1 MIGMCRS
8 IQTLFNYDPPTTE
21 EEIYASSL
29 QYVRKVSGFRKPS
42 KLNEAAFQN
51 AVMEI
56 SIVTKQLIDSL
67 VSATPPRD
75 RAMEV
80 ARAKAKAQERFG
92 RASES

>member
-1 MIGMCRS
+1 MCRS

-51 AVMEI
+51 AVREI

-80 ARAKAKAQERFG
+80 TRAKAKAQERFG

>member
-1 MIGMCRS
+1 MCRS

-42 KLNEAAFQN
+42 KLNEAAFQD

-56 SIVTKQLIDSL
+56 SIVTKQLIGSL

>member
-1 MIGMCRS
+1 MCRS
-8 IQTLFNYDPPTTE
+8 IQPLFNYEPPTTE
-21 EEIYASSL
+21 QEIYASAL

-42 KLNEAAFQN
+42 KLNEAAFEN
-51 AVMEI
+51 AVREI

-92 RASES
+92 PATEG

>member
-1 MIGMCRS
+1 MCRS
-8 IQTLFNYDPPTTE
+8 IQPLFNYEPPTTE
-21 EEIYASSL
+21 QEIYASAL

-42 KLNEAAFQN
+42 KLNEAAFEN
-51 AVMEI
+51 AVREI
-56 SIVTKQLIDSL
+56 SIATKQLIESL

-92 RASES
+92 RASAS

>member
-1 MIGMCRS
+1 MCRS
-8 IQTLFNYDPPTTE
+8 IQTLFNYEPPTTE
-21 EEIYASSL
+21 EEIYASAL

-42 KLNEAAFQN
+42 KLNEAPFEN
-51 AVMEI
+51 AVREI

>member
-1 MIGMCRS
+1 MCRS

>member
-1 MIGMCRS
+1 MCRS
-8 IQTLFNYDPPTTE
+8 IQTLFNYEPPTTE
-21 EEIYASSL
+21 EEIYASAL

-42 KLNEAAFQN
+42 KLNEAAFEN
-51 AVMEI
+51 AVREI
-56 SIVTKQLIDSL
+56 SIATKQLIESL

-92 RASES
+92 RASAS

>member
-1 MIGMCRS
+1 MCRS
-8 IQTLFNYDPPTTE
+8 IQTLFNYEPPTTE
-21 EEIYASSL
+21 QEIYASAL

-42 KLNEAAFQN
+42 KLNEAAFEN
-51 AVMEI
+51 AVREI
-56 SIVTKQLIDSL
+56 SIVTKQLIESL

-92 RASES
+92 RASAS

>member
-1 MIGMCRS
+1 MCRS
-8 IQTLFNYDPPTTE
+8 IQPLFNYEPPTTE
-21 EEIYASSL
+21 QEIYASAL

-42 KLNEAAFQN
+42 KLNEAPFEN
-51 AVMEI
+51 AVREI

-92 RASES
+92 RASAS

>member
-1 MIGMCRS
+1 MCRS
-8 IQTLFNYDPPTTE
+8 IHPLFNYDPPSTD

-42 KLNEAAFQN
+42 RLNEAAFEK
-51 AVMEI
+51 AVREI
-56 SIVTKQLIDSL
+56 SIVTKQLMDSL
-67 VSATPPRD
+67 VSPAPPRN
-75 RAMEV
+75 RAIEL

>member
-1 MIGMCRS
+1 MCRS
-8 IQTLFNYDPPTTE
+8 IQTLFNYEPPTTE
-21 EEIYASSL
+21 EEIYASAL

-42 KLNEAAFQN
+42 KLNEAAFEN
-51 AVMEI
+51 AVREI